1 MRRLGMILLCL
12 AIICPLTLHAIDPRG
27 MKVVIRDKSGEEV
40 GLYDNSYA
48 LVIGVSKYV
57 SGWPELTG
65 VKKDI
70 EAVKKVLENHG
81 FHVRVLEDPDRDGLD
96 KAFRDFISQ
105 YGRDPD
111 DRLLFYF
118 AGHGYTV
125 TLAYGGD
132 MGYIVPADAPNPNVD
147 LDGFKAKAISME
159 TIQVYARLIE
169 SKHALFLFDSC
180 FSGQM
185 FALSRAVPENIS
197 YKTARPVRQFITS
210 GSAEEQVPDKSI
222 FCQQFA
228 EALDGEADVDKDG
241 YVTGTELGEFLQKN
255 VVNYTRGAQHPQYGK
270 IRDPLLDKG
279 DFVLQLPGQ
288 SWTSPIPLPEKPA
301 SFSIDDLVSEADR
314 IEAKAAWDSRQKEM
328 EKAFSD
334 ATSFQERDVPPD
346 RKVTAWERF
355 LEAFK
360 EDNPLSQEDDRMR
373 QEASKQVAYWKASQ
387 IPPSPP
393 LPKGELEKLL
403 EKGTKGDVIMR

>member
-1 MRRLGMILLCL
+1 VRRLVMILLCP
-12 AIICPLTLHAIDPRG
+12 AIICPLTLHAVDPRG

-65 VKKDI
+65 VKKDV
-70 EAVKKVLENHG
+70 EAVKKALENQG
-81 FHVRVLEDPDRDGLD
+81 FHVSVLEDPDRDGLD
-96 KAFRDFISQ
+96 KKFRDFIYQ
-105 YGRDPD
+105 YGRNPD

-125 TLAYGGD
+125 RLAYGGD

-169 SKHALFLFDSC
+169 SKHALFMFDSC

-210 GSAEEQVPDKSI
+210 GSAEEQVPDKSV
-222 FCQQFA
+222 FCQQFV

-270 IRDPLLDKG
+270 IRDPLAG
-279 DFVLQLPGQ
+279 
-288 SWTSPIPLPEKPA
+288 
-301 SFSIDDLVSEADR
+301 
-314 IEAKAAWDSRQKEM
+314 
-328 EKAFSD
+328 
-334 ATSFQERDVPPD
+334 
-346 RKVTAWERF
+346 
-355 LEAFK
+355 
-360 EDNPLSQEDDRMR
+360 
-373 QEASKQVAYWKASQ
+373 
-387 IPPSPP
+387 
-393 LPKGELEKLL
+393 
-403 EKGTKGDVIMR
+403 